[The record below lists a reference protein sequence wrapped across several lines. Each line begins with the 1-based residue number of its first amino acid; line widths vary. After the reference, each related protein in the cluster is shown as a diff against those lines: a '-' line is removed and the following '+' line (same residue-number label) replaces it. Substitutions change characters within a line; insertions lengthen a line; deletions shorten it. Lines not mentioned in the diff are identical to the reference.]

1 MSSQIKSD
9 SLYLYEDQSRL
20 VNDLRDLTD
29 YDKMYLVDY
38 NRSIESPKVV
48 NFTESQYAEFSTII
62 DSILNEVKALDK
74 NGKNKIIIAV
84 PNIGPIKDYLSIFP
98 SVCNSLKRLI
108 IFCEFFNVK
117 LYLFKD
123 KFNLKDYSSKFYTI
137 F

>member
-9 SLYLYEDQSRL
+9 SLYLYTDQSKL
-20 VNDLRDLTD
+20 LDDLRDLTD
-29 YDKMYLVDY
+29 YEKMYLVDY
-38 NRSIESPKVV
+38 DRGIESPKVV
-48 NFTESQYAEFSTII
+48 NFDESQYAEFSTII
-62 DSILNEVKALDK
+62 DSILEEVKALDK
-74 NGKNKIIIAV
+74 SGKSKIVIAV